1 MLCEKTK
8 DKIKEQIDD
17 VLSNFKTEKVIT
29 LLGNWNITIDVPPKM
44 NSRLE
49 EHYTVVSCDNNNFDI
64 YTSKVTDTGFEIG
77 IIVSNI
83 SPPEYPEELTI
94 HKDEIHSRI
103 SQIYERNN
111 IYTADDT
118 PKAYGN
124 LYNI

>member
-1 MLCEKTK
+1 MEFEKLYMFNPFTIQNA
-8 DKIKEQIDD
+8 DSKEIADTYNKLQNELID
-17 VLSNFKTEKVIT
+17 
-29 LLGNWNITIDVPPKM
+29 
-44 NSRLE
+44 NS
-49 EHYTVVSCDNNNFDI
+49 
-64 YTSKVTDTGFEIG
+64 DTGFEIG

>member
-49 EHYTVVSCDNNNFDI
+49 EHYKVVSCDNNNFDI
-64 YTSKVTDTGFEIG
+64 YTSKVIKMKSIQEYPKFMKG
-77 IIVSNI
+77 IIFI
-83 SPPEYPEELTI
+83 QLMTLQKHMETYI
-94 HKDEIHSRI
+94 IYRHKNYVKSFKKIKI
-103 SQIYERNN
+103 FILFYFFL
-111 IYTADDT
+111 
-118 PKAYGN
+118 K
-124 LYNI
+124 